1 LLLVKYAIIV
11 LCGRV
16 SSSYI
21 KFAAIAEIDIRW
33 SVAVYPKFTKKRCF
47 RLFCTVLFAE
57 LSLNIDMR
65 MDKLL
70 EMA

>member
-1 LLLVKYAIIV
+1 LLLVKYAILV
-11 LCGRV
+11 LRGRV

-21 KFAAIAEIDIRW
+21 KFAAIAEIDIRR
-33 SVAVYPKFTKKRCF
+33 SATVYPKFTKKHCF
-47 RLFCTVLFAE
+47 ILFCTVLFAE

-70 EMA
+70 EIA